1 MRAIRALSRA
11 SRPLF
16 EAADPKLFPNPL
28 FSPRGALEVADAASH
43 PILEALLA
51 ESEGMRAITSDEAC
65 AMVPVL
71 KRERVYAA
79 AYEADAQDIDVAAL
93 HQGFL
98 RKARAGGARLL
109 TEAALVGARPRSGG
123 GWRVETKAAT
133 VEAKI
138 IVNAAGAWADRVA
151 EACGVA
157 PIGIQPMRRSIAVL
171 PPAAGHDVSRWPLFG
186 DVSETWY
193 AKPDAGRL
201 LVSPADQDPVEPHDV
216 SVDDMVL
223 AEGLHRFEQAVDYP
237 VTHVER
243 RWAGLRS
250 FAPDPRLPAS
260 TARRKTSSG
269 WRGRAGMASRP
280 RRPCRSSRHA

>member
-1 MRAIRALSRA
+1 MGETIAPDVLVVGAGIAGAGVAAELAGALGVVLVEQENRPGYHSTGRSAALFFQNYGNAAIRALSRA

-171 PPAAGHDVSRWPLFG
+171 PPPAGHDVSRWPLFG
-186 DVSETWY
+186 DVSET
-193 AKPDAGRL
+193 
-201 LVSPADQDPVEPHDV
+201 
-216 SVDDMVL
+216 
-223 AEGLHRFEQAVDYP
+223 
-237 VTHVER
+237 
-243 RWAGLRS
+243 
-250 FAPDPRLPAS
+250 
-260 TARRKTSSG
+260 
-269 WRGRAGMASRP
+269 
-280 RRPCRSSRHA
+280 